1 MGEKNVYKC
10 KNLLGNFKGSS
21 FEKMNLTFTKS
32 FSCKKNI
39 IYNYLK
45 KKKHLDGNV
54 KHKAKTLR
62 LYCWLQ

>member
-10 KNLLGNFKGSS
+10 KNLLGNFRGSS

-45 KKKHLDGNV
+45 KKKTPRW
-54 KHKAKTLR
+54 KCKT
-62 LYCWLQ
+62 